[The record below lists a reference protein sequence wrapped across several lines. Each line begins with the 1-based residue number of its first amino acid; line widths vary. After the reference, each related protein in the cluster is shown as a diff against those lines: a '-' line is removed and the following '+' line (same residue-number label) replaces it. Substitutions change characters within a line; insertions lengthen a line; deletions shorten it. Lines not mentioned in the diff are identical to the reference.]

1 MSTSVG
7 HRHVWHRHV
16 WHPYAHLKTQTPA
29 PKVVGG
35 DGVHFVLESGERL
48 LDATCSWWCMIH
60 GYGHPRLVAAIREQ
74 AGELCHVM
82 LGGLTHEPADQLA
95 RELVRITPAGLNHVF
110 YSDSGSVG
118 MEVAMKMA
126 LQYQVLTGHP
136 KKSRMLS
143 LMKAYHGDTTGCMAV
158 CDPEEGMH
166 SLFASLL
173 PKHHFAP
180 APTAPYDATPEQVAQ
195 DLAGLREVLERHHH
209 EIAALLMEPLLQA
222 AGGLNMTS
230 PAYLTGAREL
240 CDEFGVLLIFDEV
253 ATGFGRTGKL
263 FAADHAG
270 VTPDIMVLSKGLTGG
285 YLGHAATLATDRV
298 HDAFIGDSPHHAF
311 MHGPTFMGNPLA
323 CRVALESLRVFEEED
338 YLGKIDQ
345 LNQLLRRELIDDEQL
360 RTHSKVADVRVL
372 GATAVIEAHSA
383 EALKG
388 VGDFARQRGV
398 WLRPIGRWLYTMP
411 AYITTEVEMT
421 KVTDAM
427 KAWFL
432 AQ

>member
-1 MSTSVG
+1 MSSP
-7 HRHVWHRHV
+7 V
-16 WHPYAHLKTQTPA
+16 WHPYAHLKTQAPA

-35 DGVHFVLESGERL
+35 SGSHFTLENGERL

-82 LGGLTHEPADQLA
+82 LGGLTHDPADQLA
-95 RELVRITPAGLNHVF
+95 RELVRITPDGLNHVF

-126 LQYQVLTGHP
+126 LQYQVLIGHP
-136 KKSRMLS
+136 EKCKMLS

-173 PKHHFAP
+173 PQHHFAP
-180 APTAPYDATPEQVAQ
+180 APSAPFNAAPEQVAD
-195 DLAGLREVLERHHH
+195 DLAALRDVLEKHHH

-230 PAYLTGAREL
+230 PGYLRGARAL

-263 FAADHAG
+263 FAANHAD

-285 YLGHAATLATDRV
+285 YLGHAATLANDRV
-298 HDAFIGDSPHHAF
+298 HDAFVGDSANHAF

-323 CRVALESLRVFEEED
+323 CRVALESLRVFEEEC
-338 YLGKIDQ
+338 YLDKIAALSQQ
-345 LNQLLRRELIDDEQL
+345 LSRALVDDSTL
-360 RTHSKVADVRVL
+360 NAHPAVADVRVL

-383 EALKG
+383 ETLKG
-388 VGDFARQRGV
+388 VGQFARERGV

-411 AYITTEVEMT
+411 AYIA
-421 KVTDAM
+421 TDADITQITDVM
-427 KAWFL
+427 KAWFFKR
-432 AQ
+432 

>member
-1 MSTSVG
+1 MKTP
-7 HRHVWHRHV
+7 V

-35 DGVHFVLESGERL
+35 EGAHFMLESGERL

-60 GYGHPRLVAAIREQ
+60 GYGHPRLVADIREQ
-74 AGELCHVM
+74 AGALCHVM

-136 KKSRMLS
+136 GKRKMLS

-173 PKHHFAP
+173 PQHHFAP
-180 APTAPYDATPEQVAQ
+180 APTAPFDATAEQVEH
-195 DLAGLREVLERHHH
+195 DLSALRSVLERHHE

-230 PAYLTGAREL
+230 PAYVAGAREL

-298 HDAFIGDSPHHAF
+298 HDAFIGDTPRHAF

-323 CRVALESLRVFEEED
+323 CRVALESLRVFEEEN
-338 YLGKIDQ
+338 YLGKIAKLSQQ
-345 LNQLLRRELIDDEQL
+345 LQRELLEDQAL
-360 RTHSKVADVRVL
+360 NAHPAVADVRVL

-388 VGDFARQRGV
+388 VGDFARERGV

-411 AYITTEVEMT
+411 AYITSEAEISQI
-421 KVTDAM
+421 TDVM

-432 AQ
+432 RPQ

>member
-1 MSTSVG
+1 MKTP
-7 HRHVWHRHV
+7 V

-35 DGVHFVLESGERL
+35 EGAHFMLESGERL

-136 KKSRMLS
+136 GKRKMLS

-173 PKHHFAP
+173 PQHHFAP
-180 APTAPYDATPEQVAQ
+180 APTAPFDATAEQVEH
-195 DLAGLREVLERHHH
+195 DLSALRSVLERHHE

-230 PAYLTGAREL
+230 PDYVTGAREL

-253 ATGFGRTGKL
+253 ATGFGRAGKL

-298 HDAFIGDSPHHAF
+298 HDAFIGDTPQHAF

-323 CRVALESLRVFEEED
+323 CRVALESLRVFEEEN
-338 YLGKIDQ
+338 YLGKIAKLSQQ
-345 LNQLLRRELIDDEQL
+345 LQRELLEDQAL
-360 RTHSKVADVRVL
+360 NTHPAVADVRVL

-383 EALKG
+383 EVLKG
-388 VGDFARQRGV
+388 VGDFARERGV

-411 AYITTEVEMT
+411 AYITSEAEISQI
-421 KVTDAM
+421 TDVM

-432 AQ
+432 RPQ

>member
-1 MSTSVG
+1 MNTP
-7 HRHVWHRHV
+7 V

-35 DGVHFVLESGERL
+35 DGAYFVLESGERL

-82 LGGLTHEPADQLA
+82 LGGLTHDPADQLA

-126 LQYQVLTGHP
+126 LQYQVLTGNP
-136 KKSRMLS
+136 GKQKMLS

-166 SLFASLL
+166 GLFASLL
-173 PKHHFAP
+173 PQHHFAP
-180 APTAPYDATPEQVAQ
+180 APTAPFNATTEQVEH
-195 DLAGLREVLERHHH
+195 DLSALRSVLERHHE

-230 PAYLTGAREL
+230 PDYVTGAREL

-285 YLGHAATLATDRV
+285 YLGHAATLATDHV
-298 HDAFIGDSPHHAF
+298 HDAFIGDTPQHAF

-323 CRVALESLRVFEEED
+323 CRVALESLRVFEEEN
-338 YLGKIDQ
+338 YLGKIAKLSQQ
-345 LNQLLRRELIDDEQL
+345 LQRELLEDQAL
-360 RTHSKVADVRVL
+360 NTHPAVADVRVL
-372 GATAVIEAHSA
+372 GATAVIEVHSA
-383 EALKG
+383 ETLKG
-388 VGDFARQRGV
+388 VGDFAHERGV

-411 AYITTEVEMT
+411 AYITSEAEITQITSV
-421 KVTDAM
+421 M

-432 AQ
+432 EP

>member
-1 MSTSVG
+1 MKTS
-7 HRHVWHRHV
+7 V

-35 DGVHFVLESGERL
+35 DGAHFVLESGERL

-60 GYGHPRLVAAIREQ
+60 GYGHPRLVSAIREQ

-82 LGGLTHEPADQLA
+82 LGGLTHEPADRLA

-136 KKSRMLS
+136 GKQKMLS

-173 PKHHFAP
+173 PQHYFAP
-180 APTAPYDATPEQVAQ
+180 APTAPFDATAEQVEW
-195 DLAGLREVLERHHH
+195 DLSALRSVLERHHD

-230 PAYLTGAREL
+230 PAYITGARAL

-263 FAADHAG
+263 FAAEHAG

-298 HDAFIGDSPHHAF
+298 HNAFIGDTPQHAF

-323 CRVALESLRVFEEED
+323 CRVALESLRVFEEEN
-338 YLGKIDQ
+338 YLGKIATLSQQ
-345 LNQLLRRELIDDEQL
+345 LQRELLKDQVL
-360 RTHSKVADVRVL
+360 NAHPTVADVRVL

-388 VGDFARQRGV
+388 VGDFARERGV

-411 AYITTEVEMT
+411 AYITSEAEITQITHV
-421 KVTDAM
+421 M

-432 AQ
+432 E

>member
-16 WHPYAHLKTQTPA
+16 WHPYAHLKTQTPS

-74 AGELCHVM
+74 AGELCHIM

-136 KKSRMLS
+136 EKSRMLS

-180 APTAPYDATPEQVAQ
+180 APTAPYDATPEQVAL

-323 CRVALESLRVFEEED
+323 CRVALESLRVFEEEN

-411 AYITTEVEMT
+411 AYITTEAEMT
-421 KVTDAM
+421 KVTDVM

>member
-1 MSTSVG
+1 MKTS
-7 HRHVWHRHV
+7 V

-35 DGVHFVLESGERL
+35 AGAHFVLESGERL

-60 GYGHPRLVAAIREQ
+60 GYGHPRLVSAIREQ

-82 LGGLTHEPADQLA
+82 LGGLTHEPADRLA

-136 KKSRMLS
+136 GKQKMLS

-173 PKHHFAP
+173 PQHYFAP
-180 APTAPYDATPEQVAQ
+180 APTAPFDATAEQVER
-195 DLAGLREVLERHHH
+195 DLSALRSVLERHHD

-222 AGGLNMTS
+222 AGGLNMTA
-230 PAYLTGAREL
+230 PAYITGARAL

-298 HDAFIGDSPHHAF
+298 HNAFIGDTPQHAF

-323 CRVALESLRVFEEED
+323 CRVALESLRVFEEEN
-338 YLGKIDQ
+338 YLGKIATLSQQ
-345 LNQLLRRELIDDEQL
+345 LQRELLDDQAL
-360 RTHSKVADVRVL
+360 NAHPAVADVRVL

-383 EALKG
+383 EALTG
-388 VGDFARQRGV
+388 VGDFARERGV

-411 AYITTEVEMT
+411 SYITSEAEIAQITSV
-421 KVTDAM
+421 M

-432 AQ
+432 EQ

>member
-7 HRHVWHRHV
+7 QRHV
-16 WHPYAHLKTQTPA
+16 WHPYAHLKTHTPA

-136 KKSRMLS
+136 EKSRMLS

-195 DLAGLREVLERHHH
+195 DLAGLREVLERHHQ
-209 EIAALLMEPLLQA
+209 ELAALLMEPLLQA

-230 PAYLTGAREL
+230 PAYLTGARKL

-298 HDAFIGDSPHHAF
+298 YDAFIGDSPHHAF

-323 CRVALESLRVFEEED
+323 CRVALESLRVFEEES

-345 LNQLLRRELIDDEQL
+345 LNHLLRRELVDDEQL

-388 VGDFARQRGV
+388 VGNFARQRGV

-411 AYITTEVEMT
+411 AYITTEAEMT
-421 KVTDAM
+421 KVTDVM

-432 AQ
+432 EQ

>member
-1 MSTSVG
+1 MKTS
-7 HRHVWHRHV
+7 V

-35 DGVHFVLESGERL
+35 DGAHFVLESGERL

-60 GYGHPRLVAAIREQ
+60 GYGHPRLVSAIREQ

-82 LGGLTHEPADQLA
+82 LGGLTHEPADRLA

-136 KKSRMLS
+136 GKQKMLS

-173 PKHHFAP
+173 PQHYFAP
-180 APTAPYDATPEQVAQ
+180 APTAPFDATAEQVEW
-195 DLAGLREVLERHHH
+195 DLSALRSVLERHHD

-230 PAYLTGAREL
+230 PAYITGAREL

-298 HDAFIGDSPHHAF
+298 HNAFIGDTPQHAF

-323 CRVALESLRVFEEED
+323 CRVALESLRVFEEEN
-338 YLGKIDQ
+338 YLGKIATLSQQ
-345 LNQLLRRELIDDEQL
+345 LQRELLEDQAL
-360 RTHSKVADVRVL
+360 NAHPAVADVRVL

-383 EALKG
+383 EALTG
-388 VGDFARQRGV
+388 IGDFARERGV

-411 AYITTEVEMT
+411 AYITSEAEITQITHV
-421 KVTDAM
+421 M

-432 AQ
+432 E

>member
-1 MSTSVG
+1 MNTS
-7 HRHVWHRHV
+7 V
-16 WHPYAHLKTQTPA
+16 WHPYSHLKTQAPA

-35 DGVHFVLESGERL
+35 EGARFVLESGERL

-82 LGGLTHEPADQLA
+82 LGGLIHEPADQLA

-126 LQYQVLTGHP
+126 FQYQVLIGNP
-136 KKSRMLS
+136 GKAKMLS

-166 SLFASLL
+166 SLFSGLL
-173 PKHHFAP
+173 PQHHFAP
-180 APTAPYDATPEQVAQ
+180 APTAPFEATAEQVEH
-195 DLAGLREVLERHHH
+195 DLHALRGVLEQYHH

-230 PAYLTGAREL
+230 PGYVAGARAL

-263 FAADHAG
+263 FAADHAN

-285 YLGHAATLATDRV
+285 YLGHAATLATDRI
-298 HDAFIGDSPHHAF
+298 HDAFIGDSPQHAF

-323 CRVALESLRVFEEED
+323 CRVALESLRVFEEEN
-338 YLGKIDQ
+338 YLGKIARLSHQLQHELLEDQ
-345 LNQLLRRELIDDEQL
+345 ALNA
-360 RTHSKVADVRVL
+360 HPAVADVRVL

-383 EALKG
+383 ETLKG
-388 VGDFARQRGV
+388 VGDFARARGI

-411 AYITTEVEMT
+411 AYITSEAEITQI
-421 KVTDAM
+421 TDVM

-432 AQ
+432 RA

>member
-1 MSTSVG
+1 MTTP
-7 HRHVWHRHV
+7 V
-16 WHPYAHLKTQTPA
+16 WHPYAHLKTQTPT

-35 DGVHFVLESGERL
+35 DGAHFVLESGERL

-95 RELVRITPAGLNHVF
+95 RELVRITPTGLNHVF

-136 KKSRMLS
+136 EKSRMLS

-173 PKHHFAP
+173 PQHHFAP
-180 APTAPYDATPEQVAQ
+180 APTAPFDATAEQVEH
-195 DLAGLREVLERHHH
+195 DLSALRSVLERHHH

-230 PAYLTGAREL
+230 PAYVAGARAL
-240 CDEFGVLLIFDEV
+240 CDEFNVLLIFDEV

-263 FAADHAG
+263 FAADHAN

-298 HDAFIGDSPHHAF
+298 HNAFIGDTPHHAF

-323 CRVALESLRVFEEED
+323 CRVALESLRVFEDEN
-338 YLGKIDQ
+338 YLGKITT
-345 LNQLLRRELIDDEQL
+345 LNRLLRRELLEDRAL
-360 RTHSKVADVRVL
+360 NAHTAVADVRVL

-388 VGDFARQRGV
+388 VGGFARERGV

-411 AYITTEVEMT
+411 AYITSEAEMVKITEV
-421 KVTDAM
+421 M
-427 KAWFL
+427 KAWFSHS
-432 AQ
+432 

>member
-1 MSTSVG
+1 MNTP
-7 HRHVWHRHV
+7 V
-16 WHPYAHLKTQTPA
+16 WHPYAHLKTQKPA

-35 DGVHFVLESGERL
+35 DGAHFVLESGERL

-74 AGELCHVM
+74 TGQLCHVM
-82 LGGLTHEPADQLA
+82 LGGLTHDPADQLA

-136 KKSRMLS
+136 GKQKMLS

-173 PKHHFAP
+173 PQHHFAP
-180 APTAPYDATPEQVAQ
+180 APTASFDATPEQVEH
-195 DLAGLREVLERHHH
+195 DLSALRSVLERHHD
-209 EIAALLMEPLLQA
+209 EITALLIEPLLQA

-230 PAYLTGAREL
+230 PAYIVGARAL
-240 CDEFGVLLIFDEV
+240 CDEFNVLLIFDEV

-298 HDAFIGDSPHHAF
+298 HDAFIGDSPQHAF

-323 CRVALESLRVFEEED
+323 CRVALESLRVFEEEN
-338 YLGKIDQ
+338 YLGKIAALSQQ
-345 LNQLLRRELIDDEQL
+345 LKRELIDDQAL
-360 RTHSKVADVRVL
+360 NAHPAVADVRVL

-388 VGDFARQRGV
+388 VGDFARERGV

-411 AYITTEVEMT
+411 AYITSEAEMT
-421 KVTDAM
+421 KITDVM

-432 AQ
+432 DQ

>member
-1 MSTSVG
+1 MSSP
-7 HRHVWHRHV
+7 V
-16 WHPYAHLKTQTPA
+16 WHPYAHLKTQAPA

-35 DGVHFVLESGERL
+35 SGSHFTLENGERL

-82 LGGLTHEPADQLA
+82 LGGLTHDPADRLA
-95 RELVRITPAGLNHVF
+95 RELVRITPDGLNHVF

-126 LQYQVLTGHP
+126 LQYQVLIGHP
-136 KKSRMLS
+136 EKCKMLS

-173 PKHHFAP
+173 PQHHFAP
-180 APTAPYDATPEQVAQ
+180 APSAPFNATPEQVAD
-195 DLAGLREVLERHHH
+195 DLAALRDVLEKHHH

-230 PAYLTGAREL
+230 PGYLRGARAL

-263 FAADHAG
+263 FAANHAD

-285 YLGHAATLATDRV
+285 YLGHAATLANDRV
-298 HDAFIGDSPHHAF
+298 HDAFVGDSANHAF

-323 CRVALESLRVFEEED
+323 CRVALESLRVFEEEC
-338 YLGKIDQ
+338 YLDKIAALSQQ
-345 LNQLLRRELIDDEQL
+345 LSRALVDDSTL
-360 RTHSKVADVRVL
+360 NAHPAVADVRVL

-383 EALKG
+383 ETLKG
-388 VGDFARQRGV
+388 VGQFARERGV

-411 AYITTEVEMT
+411 AYIA
-421 KVTDAM
+421 TDADITQITDVM
-427 KAWFL
+427 KAWFFKR
-432 AQ
+432 